1 MHLIVGLGN
10 PGSKYQGNR
19 HNIGF
24 MAVDEIVRR
33 HGFSPWRKRFQGETS
48 DGLLG
53 GEKVLLLKPQT
64 YMNESGRSVGEAMR
78 FFDIDPSQVVVLYD
92 ELDLESGKVR
102 VKLGGGAAGHNGIRS
117 MIAHCG
123 PHFIRVRM
131 GIGHPGHKELVHG
144 YVLSDFAKA
153 DRDWLEPL
161 LTAVADNSAL
171 LHGVR
176 RHGGGA
182 VGIALDGQLDENG
195 ARLPARRRQS
205 SENGVFCRLL
215 VEVEGLRI
223 PLTRIG
229 DHLLL

>member
-48 DGLLG
+48 DGLMG
-53 GEKVLLLKPQT
+53 GEKVLVLKPQT

-78 FFDIDPSQVVVLYD
+78 FFDVDPSQVIVLYD
-92 ELDLESGKVR
+92 ELDLEAGKVR

-117 MIAHCG
+117 MVAHCG
-123 PHFIRVRM
+123 PHFVRVRM
-131 GIGHPGHKELVHG
+131 GIGHPGHKEMVHG
-144 YVLSDFAKA
+144 HVLSDFAKA

-161 LTAVADNSAL
+161 LTAVADNS
-171 LHGVR
+171 
-176 RHGGGA
+176 
-182 VGIALDGQLDENG
+182 
-195 ARLPARRRQS
+195 P
-205 SENGVFCRLL
+205 LL
-215 VEVEGLRI
+215 VKGEEGSFQNKV
-223 PLTRIG
+223 
-229 DHLLL
+229 HLALNPAPEKTAKKAEN